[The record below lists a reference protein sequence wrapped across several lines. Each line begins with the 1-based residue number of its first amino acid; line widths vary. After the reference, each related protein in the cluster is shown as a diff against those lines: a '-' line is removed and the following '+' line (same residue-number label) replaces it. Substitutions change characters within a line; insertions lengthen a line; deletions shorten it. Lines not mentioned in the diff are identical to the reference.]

1 MAPDLQLARVA
12 THSVNAQWRGWFF
25 GGLLLLWGVSFYPTL
40 LGMVTIWYQIET
52 FAHCFFI
59 IPISV
64 YLIWQRRSELR
75 MTPLASEPSVLLLLV
90 GLLGLWALAGRLGVQ
105 VLEQF
110 SVLAMLPCLVWLSF
124 GRQVCRVILF
134 PLLFVFFA
142 LPFGEFLIPQL
153 QQITASMTV
162 NLLRLSGVPVYQ
174 EGMFLFIPEARFE
187 VAWTC
192 SGIRY
197 LLAAVSLGCL
207 FSYLHFSRYYK
218 RSLFIGLAII
228 LPVVANGLRAWS
240 IIMIYHFIDQ
250 RIAGDIDHLIYGWLF
265 FSLLISVLFFVGW
278 WFADPARP
286 ALIQDCVIAPLK
298 SSSLLKQIMPLCI
311 TALMFVW
318 VWLAVDTER
327 TAPLTLTAKSLP
339 LGEQGWQGPVTAR
352 FSPWQAQFPDA
363 DLQWQQQYQR
373 QAESL
378 IVFSAYYQDEHQGK
392 ELISAVN
399 HLYDAKQWQLQGQDT
414 VDFTINDAAVSAR
427 RLKLAN
433 HNQQIS
439 VFYWYQVGPY
449 HALGALATKWYQ
461 WLNAPLGESTGQVVA
476 IAVER
481 QGDHQRVLDFLT
493 AHQVSWQQWLAHPVV
508 YPSVFPVGK
517 EPFNDNGNDNEQ

>member
-1 MAPDLQLARVA
+1 MAASELELARVTPHA
-12 THSVNAQWRGWFF
+12 VSGQWRGWFF
-25 GGLLLLWGVSFYPTL
+25 GVLLLLWGGSFYPTL
-40 LGMVTIWYQIET
+40 VGIVTIWHQIET

-59 IPISV
+59 IPISL
-64 YLIWQRRSELR
+64 YLIWQRRSQLR
-75 MTPLASEPSVLLLLV
+75 VAPLASEPWVLLLLA
-90 GLLGLWALAGRLGVQ
+90 GLLVLWMLAGRLGVQ

-110 SVLAMLPCLVWLSF
+110 AVLAMLPSLVWLSF
-124 GRQVCRVILF
+124 GGRACRIILF

-142 LPFGEFLIPQL
+142 LPFGEFLIPHL

-162 NLLRLSGVPVYQ
+162 NLLRFSGMPVYQ
-174 EGMFLFIPEARFE
+174 EGMFIFIPEARFE

-207 FSYLHFSRYYK
+207 FSYLHFSHYYK
-218 RSLFIGLAII
+218 RGLFIGLAII

-240 IIMIYHFIDQ
+240 IIMIYHHIDQ

-265 FSLLISVLFFVGW
+265 FSLLISLLFFLGW
-278 WFADPARP
+278 WFADPAKP
-286 ALIQDCVIAPLK
+286 APIQDYPIALFKQP
-298 SSSLLKQIMPLCI
+298 SLLKQAMPLCV
-311 TALMFVW
+311 TALMLTGI
-318 VWLAVDTER
+318 WLAVDAER
-327 TAPLTLTAKSLP
+327 ASPPTLAAKPLP
-339 LGEQGWQGPVTAR
+339 LGEQGWQGPLALRV
-352 FSPWQAQFPDA
+352 SSWQALFPYA
-363 DLQWQQQYQR
+363 DLQWLQQYQLSGH
-373 QAESL
+373 SL
-378 IVFSAYYQDEHQGK
+378 TVFSAYYQNEHQGK

-414 VDFTINDAAVSAR
+414 VYFTLKDDAVSAQ
-427 RLKLAN
+427 RLRLVN

-449 HALGALATKWYQ
+449 QAQGALATKWYQ
-461 WLNAPLGESTGQVVA
+461 LINAPLGESTGQVIA

-493 AHQVSWQQWLAHPVV
+493 AHQVSFWQWLSHPVL
-508 YPSVFPVGK
+508 YPSDTHLGK
-517 EPFNDNGNDNEQ
+517 EPINDKGQ